1 MAAKLCRFHSEQ
13 ADTWMTANTV
23 HRVPSIFHVC
33 LFKGTLPT
41 MLRLREAILCIR
53 GNLWLEFSVTDIV
66 TLEWQFLSTEF
77 VFWLVRGNYANSQL
91 LKCIMAVSNKP
102 HPLLQCFAVSN
113 RVIIP
118 LTLTCLHE
126 ATGSR
131 VTLTRRYFQ
140 QNMTDVRRPK

>member
-1 MAAKLCRFHSEQ
+1 
-13 ADTWMTANTV
+13 
-23 HRVPSIFHVC
+23 
-33 LFKGTLPT
+33 

-53 GNLWLEFSVTDIV
+53 GNLCLEFGVTDFV

-77 VFWLVRGNYANSQL
+77 AFRLVRGNYANSQL
-91 LKCIMAVSNKP
+91 MKCIMAVSNKP

-131 VTLTRRYFQ
+131 VASTGRYFQ
-140 QNMTDVRRPK
+140 QNTTDVHRPK